1 MKSLFERCYQVY
13 GSLSAKFE
21 LLSRE
26 LKSSPPEY
34 YDGLRMTLLEG

>member
-21 LLSRE
+21 LLSAGAEEFAAGVLRW
-26 LKSSPPEY
+26 SPH
-34 YDGLRMTLLEG
+34 DSA